1 MSVLSSLYNLNYLH
15 YLNAFLIVLQ
25 QHKHLTVYAL
35 CSVCLCVKKCRPW
48 WWLMTIIFYAL
59 KNSPLSDFVALVLD
73 FLWLVWVQFVDLNSV
88 SGRISTN
95 CSFFLLCYW
104 FYSLVE
110 WTSCHVKFP
119 ACLALMWS
127 HCIEKALLFQ
137 YCGLVVTFIE
147 TVWQDW
153 QKINRILVVIR
164 CDLNCVCFDLRIS
177 TTLIIMGGRISG
189 PLASIVLNPGRPS
202 GVLAHR

>member
-1 MSVLSSLYNLNYLH
+1 MDIVQSWRICGFLSVLGKVFMTQNPIIGYGPIEIHVPYSFSLIFLMSVLSSLYNLNYLH

-95 CSFFLLCYW
+95 CSFFSVVLLILLTCRMNILPCKVPCMFSSDVKSLYRKGFTLSILWLSCDIYW
-104 FYSLVE
+104 N
-110 WTSCHVKFP
+110 
-119 ACLALMWS
+119 CLTRLT
-127 HCIEKALLFQ
+127 K
-137 YCGLVVTFIE
+137 
-147 TVWQDW
+147 
-153 QKINRILVVIR
+153 N
-164 CDLNCVCFDLRIS
+164 
-177 TTLIIMGGRISG
+177 
-189 PLASIVLNPGRPS
+189 
-202 GVLAHR
+202 